1 MDILNFISWIA
12 SKRRVVTSVPDD
24 ALVPVGIRTET
35 RDDKYTTVGIKKS
48 DLISGGNKTVKININ
63 GTNGLSNTDNIT
75 DFLVK
80 FNNTVWNDSL
90 EDFTVVNS
98 KILINTTGTYLVIAR
113 YATYDLTTP
122 DTDFLRLGVTKS
134 SSSTDLGNRID
145 ILNHGRTGTLV
156 NGEALMQGSEVY
168 QFNAGEYI
176 GIYGYH
182 VGANGGSSNNQG
194 YPVFNNDTFNQPFL
208 EIIKLS

>member
-12 SKRRVVTSVPDD
+12 SKRIVTSAPDD
-24 ALVPVGIRTET
+24 ALVPIGIRTEN

-48 DLISGGNKTVKININ
+48 NLISSNVKTVKININ
-63 GTNGLSNTDNIT
+63 STNGLSNTDNNT

-113 YATYDLTTP
+113 YATYDLITP
-122 DTDFLRLGVTKS
+122 NTDFLRLGVTKS

-145 ILNHGRTGTLV
+145 ILNHGRTGTFV

-182 VGANGGSSNNQG
+182 IGANGGPFNNQG
-194 YPVFNNDTFNQPFL
+194 YPVFNNNTFNQPFL

>member
-12 SKRRVVTSVPDD
+12 SKRIVTSAPDD
-24 ALVPVGIRTET
+24 ALVPIGIRTEN

-48 DLISGGNKTVKININ
+48 NLISSNVKTVKININ
-63 GTNGLSNTDNIT
+63 STNGLSNTDNNT

-113 YATYDLTTP
+113 YATYDLITP
-122 DTDFLRLGVTKS
+122 NTDFLRLGVTKS

-145 ILNHGRTGTLV
+145 ILNHGRTGTFV

-182 VGANGGSSNNQG
+182 VGANGGPFNNQG
-194 YPVFNNDTFNQPFL
+194 YPVFNNNTFNQPFL

>member
-12 SKRRVVTSVPDD
+12 SKRIVTSAPDD
-24 ALVPVGIRTET
+24 ALVPIGIRTEN

-48 DLISGGNKTVKININ
+48 NLISSNVKTVKININ
-63 GTNGLSNTDNIT
+63 STNGLSNTDNNT

-122 DTDFLRLGVTKS
+122 NTDFLRLGVTKS

-145 ILNHGRTGTLV
+145 ILNHGRTGTFV

-182 VGANGGSSNNQG
+182 IGANGGPFNNQG
-194 YPVFNNDTFNQPFL
+194 YPVFNNNTFNQPFL